1 MNPSELR
8 IGNLVDFEGQIET
21 VYQIRHSGVDFFRG
35 TTKKGIVIQSYV
47 WEAVK
52 PITLTEDWLLEFGFK
67 DINNKS
73 FRLFKHANHDII
85 LRIFDGGAISYCEKN
100 EYVLVK
106 SVHHLQNLYYALTQ
120 KEL

>member
-1 MNPSELR
+1 MNAIELR
-8 IGNLVDFEGQIET
+8 IGNIIMQGNIPTVVEQIKT
-21 VYQIRHSGVDFFRG
+21 SIDDWDRVNNRMAIDCN
-35 TTKKGIVIQSYV
+35 
-47 WEAVK
+47 
-52 PITLTEDWLLEFGFK
+52 PIPLTEDWLVEFGFK

-73 FRLFKHANHDII
+73 FRLFKHTNHDII

-120 KEL
+120 EEL

>member
-8 IGNLVDFEGQIET
+8 IGNLIIQGNT
-21 VYQIRHSGVDFFRG
+21 P
-35 TTKKGIVIQSYV
+35 TIVEHIKTSIDDYDRINHKR
-47 WEAVK
+47 AIDCS
-52 PITLTEDWLLEFGFK
+52 PIPLTEEWLLEFGFK

-73 FRLFKHANHDII
+73 FKLFKHTHHDII